1 MKIAVLSD
9 IHGNVSALEAVLA
22 DLARWQPDE
31 VIINGDLVNRGPYSL
46 DVLQLL
52 QREWPGVRYLRG
64 NHENWLLYSAEQ
76 GPCSDSPTYE
86 IDRFAHWAVAQ
97 LGEASMAQI
106 ATWDDHLDLTEL
118 DGGSL
123 HITHGSRLGDRK
135 GIPPECEGEALAQ
148 RLGDPRDLFVAS
160 HTHRAFT
167 RHFNGTLVI
176 NTGSVGQPF
185 DNDERASYARL
196 QFHQGRWQGEI
207 VRLAYDRQR
216 AIADFEQSGFLEQG
230 GALTRLI
237 FREFYEATMH
247 VGPWRREYLEAVKT
261 GEIGVEESVER
272 YLKAL

>member
-9 IHGNVSALEAVLA
+9 IHGNVPALEAVLA

-31 VIINGDLVNRGPYSL
+31 VIVNGDLVNRGPYSL

-64 NHENWLLYSAEQ
+64 NHENWLLHCAEH
-76 GPCSDSPTYE
+76 GPRPDSPTYE
-86 IDRFAHWAVAQ
+86 IDRFAHWVVAQ
-97 LGEASMAQI
+97 LGDALASI
-106 ATWDDHLDLTEL
+106 AAWEEQLDLTEL
-118 DGGSL
+118 EGGTL
-123 HITHGSRLGDRK
+123 HITHGSRLGDRR

-167 RHFNGTLVI
+167 RRFNGTLVI

-196 QFHQGRWQGEI
+196 QFHQGRWRGEI

-247 VGPWRREYLEAVKT
+247 VGPWRQQYLQPIKD
-261 GEIGVEESVER
+261 GEIAVTDAVER